1 MSERRS
7 VREILVELKDTASY
21 VVSLA
26 YASLLSRDIELAR
39 EVIELENEVRD
50 LRDNLFEAILLAA
63 RSARRRGEVRSLTTL
78 LEVGY
83 VSMQIANVAADIA
96 KLAITGGPLPLYLVK
111 ALKEAEIVTGI
122 ATVSSRSKLVG
133 RKISELFNPPVLS
146 GCDILAIRRGRT
158 WIFDYDADEV
168 IEAGDQLLL
177 KGTAKGVKEA
187 SAALGGEVVVQ
198 GPLGMVDVPVIRN
211 ILRRMKDTSESM
223 IELAYTAL
231 IYDSI
236 EIAREV
242 IKLEE
247 QMDRLYTQFEREV
260 LRVAGADLASSL
272 PPALRVAI
280 ASENIADAAASLA
293 ELVIDKV
300 TAHPVLKLVFK
311 EAEETAILARVR
323 HGSYLDGKSI
333 TDSGVEEKSG
343 MRVVAVKR
351 GRRWAVN
358 PPSNYVIRG
367 GDLIVAVGMPEG
379 AKVLLSMV
387 EGRGSA

>member
-26 YASLLSRDIELAR
+26 YASLLSRNVELAR

-50 LRDNLFEAILLAA
+50 LRDDLLEAILLAA
-63 RSARRRGEVRSLTTL
+63 RSARRREEVRSLTTL

-83 VSMQIANVAADIA
+83 VSMQIANAAADIA
-96 KLAITGGPLPLYLVK
+96 KLAMAGGPLPLYLVK
-111 ALKEAEIVTGI
+111 ALKESEIVTSI

-133 RKISELFNPPVLS
+133 KRLAELFNPPILG
-146 GCDILAIRRGRT
+146 GCDVLAIRRGRT

-168 IEAGDQLLL
+168 IEEGDQLLL
-177 KGTAKGVKEA
+177 KGTAKGVREA
-187 SAALGGEVVVQ
+187 SAALGGEIVVQ
-198 GPLGMVDVPVIRN
+198 GPLGMVDLPVIRN
-211 ILRRMKDTSESM
+211 ILRRMKDISESM

-231 IYDSI
+231 IYDNI

-247 QMDRLYTQFEREV
+247 QVDRLYTQFEREV
-260 LRVAGADLASSL
+260 LKVAGADLASSL

-280 ASENIADAAASLA
+280 ASEGIADAAASLA
-293 ELVIDKV
+293 ELVIDRI
-300 TAHPVLKLVFK
+300 TAHPVLKIVFR
-311 EAEETAILARVR
+311 EAEETAILTRVR
-323 HGSYLDGKSI
+323 HGSYLDERGI
-333 TDSGVEEKSG
+333 AESGIEEKSG
-343 MRVVAVKR
+343 MRIVAVKR
-351 GRRWAVN
+351 GGRWIVN
-358 PPSNYVIRG
+358 PPANYVVKR

-379 AKVLLSMV
+379 ARVLLSMV
-387 EGRGSA
+387 EGDGST